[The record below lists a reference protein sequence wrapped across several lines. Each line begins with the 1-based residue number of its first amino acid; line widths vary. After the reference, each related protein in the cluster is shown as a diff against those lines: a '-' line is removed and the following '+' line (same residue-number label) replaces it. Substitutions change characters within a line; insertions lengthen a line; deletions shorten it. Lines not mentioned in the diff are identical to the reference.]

1 MHLVDVSTFLGDG
14 NILVKALRRYMI
26 FNEYGQYIDEVDFE
40 PIQNQEE
47 KNEIMSIIKENT
59 QQRVRDA
66 KKQAKLDEQ
75 DTDPSG

>member
-66 KKQAKLDEQ
+66 KK
-75 DTDPSG
+75 